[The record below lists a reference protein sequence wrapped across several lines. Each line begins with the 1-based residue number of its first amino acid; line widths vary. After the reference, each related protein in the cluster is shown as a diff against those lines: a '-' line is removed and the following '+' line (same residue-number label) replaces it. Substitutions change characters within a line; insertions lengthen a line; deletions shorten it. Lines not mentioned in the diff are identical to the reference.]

1 MQGFPGVI
9 LVPQS
14 PEKPFLKFLIIQ
26 SRIVDLDLDE
36 QFRIVGLDLIDPM
49 VSSMGIIQGLNL
61 RDRF

>member
-1 MQGFPGVI
+1 M
-9 LVPQS
+9 VPQS